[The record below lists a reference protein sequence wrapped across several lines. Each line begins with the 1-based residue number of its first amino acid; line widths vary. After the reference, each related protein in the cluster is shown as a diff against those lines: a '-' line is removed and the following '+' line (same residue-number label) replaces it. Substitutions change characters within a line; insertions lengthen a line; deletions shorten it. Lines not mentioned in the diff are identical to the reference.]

1 MNDFIQLPRSML
13 KSIPSVVHRG
23 IFVCLL
29 ERADENGQLSISI
42 RGFADEMK
50 VSYQTV
56 RSALS
61 KLLDNAIINAIATQ
75 RLTQITICDFDSYIA
90 TPRKSQRKVNAPSNA
105 IINKTKSAK
114 FTPPTDEEVA
124 AYVAE
129 KGYHFNPEQFVPFYQ
144 SKDWMIG
151 KNPMKDWRAAC
162 RTWELE
168 WKKKH
173 GERFY
178 YEIQSNITTD
188 NAASRKAQRDRGLS
202 FATEIVARSE
212 NLLGLYNG
220 GGTDPHACQDKKR
233 SLRD

>member
-90 TPRKSQRKVNAPSNA
+90 TPRKSQRKFNALPNA

-178 YEIQSNITTD
+178 YEIQSNITT
-188 NAASRKAQRDRGLS
+188 NSVGSRKESRERLRTLATGVLS
-202 FATEIVARSE
+202 QNTDK
-212 NLLGLYNG
+212 LLSLYNG
-220 GGTDPHACQDKKR
+220 GGTDPDTRQN
-233 SLRD
+233 

>member
-1 MNDFIQLPRSML
+1 MSDYIRLPRSML

-29 ERADENGQLSISI
+29 ERADETGQLSISI

-75 RLTQITICDFDSYIA
+75 RLTQITICDFDSYTDA
-90 TPRKSQRKVNAPSNA
+90 PRKSPRKVNAPPNA

-173 GERFY
+173 GEKYF
-178 YEIQSNITTD
+178 YEIHPSTTKD
-188 NAASRKAQRDRGLS
+188 KYS
-202 FATEIVARSE
+202 ARR
-212 NLLGLYNG
+212 
-220 GGTDPHACQDKKR
+220 GTDVGNLSESDYGGPF
-233 SLRD
+233 

>member
-42 RGFADEMK
+42 RGLADEMK

-75 RLTQITICDFDSYIA
+75 RLTQITICDFDSYTDA
-90 TPRKSQRKVNAPSNA
+90 PRKSQRKVNAPPNA

-173 GERFY
+173 GEKYF
-178 YEIQSNITTD
+178 YEIHPSTTKD
-188 NAASRKAQRDRGLS
+188 KYS
-202 FATEIVARSE
+202 ARR
-212 NLLGLYNG
+212 
-220 GGTDPHACQDKKR
+220 GTDVGNLSESDYGGPF
-233 SLRD
+233 